1 MVRLDLA
8 QEAPGAAADVEQ
20 PLRPASGEGR
30 SERHQRLAPHD
41 GRGPAEQ
48 HLDLMI
54 IASSRGAAQI
64 PVALKMELLQIIG
77 RVAAIRDFGQTAL
90 LARAV
95 PPPLDGAQVSEEIS
109 GAAQRPEGAVGSIR
123 RGQVVAGLDILPV
136 LLDQTPEV
144 QENAPRVWHRSS
156 TQRLRQWNR
165 MGDARRQ
172 ELLAEKPAY
181 APELRGVKGE
191 PVE

>member
-20 PLRPASGEGR
+20 PLRPASGESR
-30 SERHQRLAPHD
+30 SERHQRLTPHD

-77 RVAAIRDFGQTAL
+77 RVAAVRDLGQTAHL
-90 LARAV
+90 GRAV
-95 PPPLDGAQVSEEIS
+95 APPLDGAQVSEEIS
-109 GAAQRPEGAVGSIR
+109 GATQRLEGAIGSVR
-123 RGQVVAGLDILPV
+123 RGQVAAGLDISPV
-136 LLDQTPEV
+136 LLDQSPEV
-144 QENAPRVWHRSS
+144 AENAPLVWHRPSA
-156 TQRLRQWNR
+156 QRLRQWKR
-165 MGDARRQ
+165 TGDVRRQ
-172 ELLAEKPAY
+172 ELLAEKPGY
-181 APELRGVKGE
+181 ARGLRGVKGE
-191 PVE
+191 SV